1 MTTLVIHAPYRR
13 AKTGS
18 KSFEAVLADGIGDTY
33 AIFQKDV
40 GRLVLGTKV
49 VLLRK
54 DKDKSRAE
62 GILLQLVDT
71 GKKAPQGI
79 HRYSVHFKDQKVVPY
94 KAEKLN
100 RFGISII
107 N

>member
-1 MTTLVIHAPYRR
+1 MTTLVIHAPDRR
-13 AKTGS
+13 AKSGS
-18 KSFEAVLADGIGDTY
+18 KSFEAVLADGIGDKY

-40 GRLVLGTKV
+40 GRLVSGSKV

-54 DKDKSRAE
+54 DKEKSRAE

-71 GKKAPQGI
+71 GKKTPQGI
-79 HRYSVHFKDQKVVPY
+79 LKYNVHFKDQKVVSY
-94 KAEKLN
+94 KPERLN

-107 N
+107 D